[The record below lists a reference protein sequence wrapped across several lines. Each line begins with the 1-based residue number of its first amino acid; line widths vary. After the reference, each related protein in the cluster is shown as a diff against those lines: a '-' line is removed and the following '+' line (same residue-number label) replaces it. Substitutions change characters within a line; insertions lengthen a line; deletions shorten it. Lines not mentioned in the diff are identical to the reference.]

1 MLGKFSA
8 TKRKGLA
15 LWLSEGLGMPRAVD
29 GTMQKNA
36 KKGKV
41 NDRIFC
47 IVPLKKLW
55 FGAAQISENNR
66 AKSGKIS
73 RK

>member
-29 GTMQKNA
+29 GTMKKKA

-41 NDRIFC
+41 NDRTFC
-47 IVPLKKLW
+47 IVPIKKIVVR
-55 FGAAQISENNR
+55 GCPNKRKQQ
-66 AKSGKIS
+66 GK
-73 RK
+73 KW